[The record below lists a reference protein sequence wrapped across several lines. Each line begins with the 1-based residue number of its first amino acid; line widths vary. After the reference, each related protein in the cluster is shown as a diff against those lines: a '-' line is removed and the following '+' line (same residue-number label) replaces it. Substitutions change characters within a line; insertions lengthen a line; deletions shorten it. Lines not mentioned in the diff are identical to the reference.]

1 MAASP
6 YRVSATRIGNSSG
19 LRLPARFYRDHPQ
32 FEGASGQVE
41 VLSETTLLLH
51 LEPAPLAEEEPQE
64 ESLILGL
71 FLDFLTRQALSD
83 EAGPMPYTEAM
94 AQDDDDL
101 LDGVNLAADDIE
113 TQ

>member
-1 MAASP
+1 MADSP

-101 LDGVNLAADDIE
+101 LDGVNLAGEDIE